1 MKATPVGIVQKVKK
15 AISFLP
21 VRIWRKCFYQPA
33 CRSGTQAG
41 DRELGLGSGYPT
53 RPNEFV
59 QHIGRQPDNV
69 VLAGSGG
76 PLEACGYDKRGIIV
90 ETLDKLYYHYIFKI
104 SFNKYFE

>member
-1 MKATPVGIVQKVKK
+1 MSTENYEGNSAWDCPKSKK
-15 AISFLP
+15 GNI
-21 VRIWRKCFYQPA
+21 IPA

-41 DRELGLGSGYPT
+41 NRELGLGSGYPT